1 MSEYAT
7 RKIDGKEF
15 KIGTCED
22 MFNCRY
28 DQISEV
34 RYPYLSDNL
43 YWRIPTPDEDGMK
56 PGEFDYTLLLEDG
69 RIPWKLMIDTTKFS
83 EEDIKNM
90 QKQGTVQLKESH
102 MGLLVNIRCP
112 HGFDVGE
119 NFQKHDEGI
128 VYSMGY
134 NGRQGTL
141 YLKGL
146 KNEPTEL
153 KVLVECSA
161 CGSMW
166 SFSFNEIEPAI
177 ESIWMRLRLLRQ
189 ISEYHDNR
197 SEEKGEFA
205 VKVNVGNDSHATICS
220 IGRWRYLVKKDEM
233 VKADAPWHIALTEF
247 VSLLPKI
254 SDFEINDVNGKNSK
268 LYNIASQSD
277 EIRSNIN
284 NI

>member
-34 RYPYLSDNL
+34 IYSYMSDNL
-43 YWRIPTPDEDGMK
+43 YWRIPTPDEDGTL
-56 PGEFDYTLLLEDG
+56 PGDYNYSLLREDG
-69 RIPWKLMIDTTKFS
+69 YIPWKLMIDTSKFS
-83 EEDIKNM
+83 NDDIADM
-90 QKQGTVQLKESH
+90 QQTGTIQLKEPK

-112 HGFDVGE
+112 HGFPME
-119 NFQKHDEGI
+119 RFKQNKEGDI
-128 VYSMGY
+128 ISMGY
-134 NGRQGTL
+134 NGHQDTL

-146 KNEPTEL
+146 KNETNEL

-161 CGSMW
+161 CRSMW
-166 SFSFNEIEPAI
+166 SFSFNDIEPMI

-189 ISEYHDNR
+189 ISDYHYQR
-197 SEEKGEFA
+197 SEEKVEFS
-205 VKVNVGNDSHATICS
+205 VKISVGKDSCATICS
-220 IGRWRYLVKKDEM
+220 IGKGRYLVRKDEY
-233 VKADAPWHIALTEF
+233 VKADAPWHIALVKF
-247 VSLLPKI
+247 VSLLPRI
-254 SDFEINDVNGKNSK
+254 SYFDINDVNARMSK
-268 LYNIASQSD
+268 LYNIASQAE

>member
-34 RYPYLSDNL
+34 IYPYMSDNL
-43 YWRIPTPDEDGMK
+43 YWRIPTPDEDGIQ
-56 PGEFDYTLLLEDG
+56 PGDFDYSLLREDG
-69 RIPWKLMIDTTKFS
+69 YIPWKLRIDTSKFS
-83 EEDIKNM
+83 EEDKADM
-90 QKQGTVQLKESH
+90 KQRGSFQLKEPR

-112 HGFDVGE
+112 HGFPME
-119 NFQKHDEGI
+119 QFKQNKEGDI
-128 VYSMGY
+128 ISMGY
-134 NGRQGTL
+134 NGHQDTL

-146 KNEPTEL
+146 KNEPNEL

-166 SFSFNEIEPAI
+166 SFSFNDIEPMI
-177 ESIWMRLRLLRQ
+177 ESVWMRLRLLHQ
-189 ISEYHDNR
+189 ISDYHYSHNEENR
-197 SEEKGEFA
+197 EFV
-205 VKVNVGNDSHATICS
+205 VKVNIGNDRYVSICS
-220 IGRWRYLVKKDEM
+220 IGKGRYLVKKGEY
-233 VKADAPWHIALTEF
+233 VKADAPWHIALEEF
-247 VSLLPKI
+247 IKLLPRT
-254 SDFEINDVNGKNSK
+254 SDFDMNDTDARMSK
-268 LYNIASQSD
+268 LYNLASQAE
-277 EIRSNIN
+277 EIRRNIN